1 MKCKH
6 PSQLLHSASIYSVA
20 SASVLCMFESLYFWE
35 MLKEMKL
42 HLLHVKVASNFR
54 AQGIAQNNTTAFV
67 ERVQS
72 LKHAVDNAAL
82 KMLSPKYLL

>member
-1 MKCKH
+1 
-6 PSQLLHSASIYSVA
+6 
-20 SASVLCMFESLYFWE
+20 

-42 HLLHVKVASNFR
+42 HLLHVKVPYKVASNFR